1 MNYVFN
7 YNNQEYKFAKDET
20 DKEKYIVFSC
30 AKNEDSYIKEWV
42 DHYLNLGFDKI
53 IIADNNDSPE
63 SLRNILSEYISNDK
77 VQIFE
82 CCGLKKF
89 QLYIYNM
96 YMTEANYKWCAY
108 FDCDEFLELTTHA
121 NIKDFLKGIKE
132 KCVLLNWV
140 VYGGDGNVYK
150 NDEPLSD
157 RFKTPV
163 LPIPFFKENFYVK
176 YILSGDLKG
185 AYLTNTHCPSYVHDM
200 NLGGYIHVDYTSHVF
215 YPPRY
220 KYAYIKHYYTKSFE
234 EWMNGKTKRGWPD
247 EMYDILKPSNFFIV
261 DKNPDFQIEKYT
273 KGFFVDNNSFSSEH
287 IHKEF
292 DETMS
297 RYEMV
302 HLYSSTK
309 NAYAIMIH
317 LFTLMREYKD
327 HIFVLSDDFID
338 DALYGQ
344 ILSYAMI
351 SGNRI
356 AFAFNDDDK
365 FKILNNKTK
374 WNNRLFYYMDCQ

>member
-1 MNYVFN
+1 MYEFIYQGNTYYF
-7 YNNQEYKFAKDET
+7 QKDES
-20 DKEKYIVFSC
+20 DKDKIILFAC

-42 DHYLNLGFDKI
+42 EHHLKIGFDKI

-63 SLRNILSEYISNDK
+63 SLRNILNEYISDGL

-96 YMTEANYKWCAY
+96 YLNEANYKWCAY
-108 FDCDEFLELTTHA
+108 FDCDEFLELTTHE
-121 NIKDFLKGIKE
+121 NIKDFLNGIKE

-140 VYGGDGNVYK
+140 VYGPDGNIHK
-150 NDEPLSD
+150 IDEPLSV

-163 LPIPFFKENFYVK
+163 IPIPFFKENFYVK
-176 YILSGDLKG
+176 PILSGELTG
-185 AYLTNTHCPSYVHDM
+185 AYLTNTHCPSYISDI
-200 NLGGYIHVDYTSHVF
+200 NIGGYIHVENTSHVY

-220 KYAYIKHYYTKSFE
+220 KYGFIRHFYTKSFD
-234 EWMNGKTKRGWPD
+234 EWMTNKIQRGWPD
-247 EMYDILKPSNFFIV
+247 EMFDVLKPQNIFIV

-273 KGFFVDNNSFSSEH
+273 NGFFVDNNSFSSEY
-287 IHKEF
+287 IHNEYDDIMNK
-292 DETMS
+292 
-297 RYEMV
+297 YEMI

-309 NAYAIMIH
+309 NAYAIVIH
-317 LFTLMREYKD
+317 VFTLMREYSG

-338 DALYGQ
+338 DTLYAH

-351 SGNRI
+351 TGNRL
-356 AFAFNDDDK
+356 AFSFNDGDK
-365 FKILNNKTK
+365 FKILGNKTN
-374 WNNRLFYYMDCQ
+374 WNNHLYYYMDCQ